1 MPDRILLKAFNTK
14 RADHDCIALRLALT
28 TAEIKSLEERMSFL
42 SAMRERHDGDLA
54 VSAALLDILN
64 KVLGVRGLAEV
75 EANKHYYGNA

>member
-14 RADHDCIALRLALT
+14 RADHDCIALRLALA
-28 TAEIKSLEERMSFL
+28 TAEIKSSEERMSFL
-42 SAMRERHDGDLA
+42 SATRERHDGDLA

-64 KVLGVRGLAEV
+64 KVLGVHGLAEV